1 MSQASHAIRRS
12 VLAAF
17 VLYVVFGVPDGVFGT
32 VWPNLRDDFGRGD
45 ASLGWL
51 VLATAIGYASGGAAS
66 GHLVERF
73 PMGVLLT
80 AAMTGAMA
88 ALALVA
94 AAPGWWIVALGYL
107 GLGTGWGLA
116 DAGVNGWM
124 ALTQGPRTMGMLHAS
139 YGVGAFAGPI
149 LATALIADGTGWR
162 APYVACVGATAVA
175 VLVVA
180 RNRDGFAAAT
190 TTPEIGHRD
199 ADLTGSTRLQGLL
212 IAWFAVYV
220 GAEVAVG
227 SWSYTLLTE
236 TRGYSDR
243 AAGVL
248 TAAYWGGLMGGR
260 FVLAIVGHRLHPEQT
275 LRASTVAA
283 ALAVTLLW
291 VDPAGAGGLALPVAG
306 FAFSA
311 MFPVV
316 MGRTAVYLGEAR
328 TSKAVGY
335 QIGATAVGFT
345 TLPAAIG
352 VLAEHTDAGIAAP
365 VVLLTVVAM
374 GALWLAIERE
384 TRIGP
389 PDRAPG
395 R

>member
-1 MSQASHAIRRS
+1 MSQSSNAIRRS

-32 VWPNLRDDFGRGD
+32 VWPNLRDHFGRGD

-51 VLATAIGYASGGAAS
+51 IVATAVGYATGGAAS

-80 AAMTGAMA
+80 TSMAGAVA

-162 APYVACVGATAVA
+162 APYVVCVA
-175 VLVVA
+175 VTALAVIVVA
-180 RNRDGFAAAT
+180 RNHAGFAAAT
-190 TTPEIGHRD
+190 TTPEIVDQD
-199 ADLTGSTRLQGLL
+199 ADLTGSTRLQGLM

-220 GAEVAVG
+220 GAEVAIG

-236 TRGYSDR
+236 ARGYSDL
-243 AAGVL
+243 AAGAL

-260 FVLAIVGHRLHPEQT
+260 FVLAIVGHRLHPERT

-283 ALAVTLLW
+283 ALAVAFLW
-291 VDPAGAGGLALPVAG
+291 LDPGDAGGLALPVAG

-335 QIGATAVGFT
+335 QIGATAIGFT
-345 TLPAAIG
+345 AFPAAIG
-352 VLAEHTDAGIAAP
+352 VLAERTDAGVAAP
-365 VVLLTVVAM
+365 VVLLTTVAM
-374 GALWLAIERE
+374 GALWLAIERDA
-384 TRIGP
+384 RVGP
-389 PDRAPG
+389 VRTG
-395 R
+395 S